1 MNDILFQQTNLENVV
16 MSLELK
22 LEYECPRERE
32 RERERERGM
41 DVFEHM
47 PLLDIFNLDQV
58 YQVY

>member
-1 MNDILFQQTNLENVV
+1 MWLAMNDILFQQTNLENVV

-22 LEYECPRERE
+22 LEYECPRER
-32 RERERERGM
+32 GM

-47 PLLDIFNLDQV
+47 PFLDISNLDQV